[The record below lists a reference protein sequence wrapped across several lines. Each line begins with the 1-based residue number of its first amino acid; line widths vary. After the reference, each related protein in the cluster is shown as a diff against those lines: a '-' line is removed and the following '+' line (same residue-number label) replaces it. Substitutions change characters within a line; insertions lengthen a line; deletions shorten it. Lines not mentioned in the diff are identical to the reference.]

1 MAKSII
7 IVGEDG
13 ETLYQVTE
21 EQLQKYAIKPGD
33 PNYDAAKSLVDQGV
47 AHAKVG
53 PEQSEELKVAG
64 IMFDLFNPGGG
75 PPENDG
81 GAQSA

>member
-47 AHAKVG
+47 VHAKVG
-53 PEQSEELKVAG
+53 PEQSEELKLAG
-64 IMFDLFNPGGG
+64 IMFDLFNPSGN

-81 GAQSA
+81 GPQSA